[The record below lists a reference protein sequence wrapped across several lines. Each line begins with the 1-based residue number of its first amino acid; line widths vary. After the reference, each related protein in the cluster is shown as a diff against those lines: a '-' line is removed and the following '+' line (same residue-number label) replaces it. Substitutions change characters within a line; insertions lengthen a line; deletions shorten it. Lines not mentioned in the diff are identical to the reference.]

1 MKRTH
6 ALIAVLALMSM
17 TTEAHAANA
26 QEREQGMFPARVV
39 SSQVISPA
47 QWRMDRFS
55 AMTPMAPAGDK
66 AKSKQT
72 RRMALGK
79 C

>member
-17 TTEAHAANA
+17 TAAAQVANA
-26 QEREQGMFPARVV
+26 QEQEPGIFLERAGSPTL
-39 SSQVISPA
+39 ISPT
-47 QWRMDRFS
+47 QRREGRVS
-55 AMTPMAPAGDK
+55 AMTPIVGDR
-66 AKSKQT
+66 AHSKQT
-72 RRMALGK
+72 RKMALGK

>member
-17 TTEAHAANA
+17 TAAAQVAHAQA
-26 QEREQGMFPARVV
+26 REQGASLERVA
-39 SSQVISPA
+39 SLQAISPA
-47 QWRMDRFS
+47 QWRQDRAS
-55 AMTPMAPAGDK
+55 AMTPIVGDK
-66 AKSKQT
+66 AESKQT

-79 C
+79 G

>member
-6 ALIAVLALMSM
+6 ALIAAFALMSM
-17 TTEAHAANA
+17 TVAAQVASA
-26 QEREQGMFPARVV
+26 QEGEQGVSLDRVV
-39 SSQVISPA
+39 SSQIVLPA
-47 QWRMDRFS
+47 QWGGNRAS
-55 AMTPMAPAGDK
+55 AMAPIVGDK
-66 AKSKQT
+66 AHSKQT

>member
-6 ALIAVLALMSM
+6 VLIAVLALMSM
-17 TTEAHAANA
+17 TAAAQVAHA
-26 QEREQGMFPARVV
+26 QEWEQGSSLRVV
-39 SSQVISPA
+39 ASQAMSPTIG
-47 QWRMDRFS
+47 DR
-55 AMTPMAPAGDK
+55 AH
-66 AKSKQT
+66 SKQT